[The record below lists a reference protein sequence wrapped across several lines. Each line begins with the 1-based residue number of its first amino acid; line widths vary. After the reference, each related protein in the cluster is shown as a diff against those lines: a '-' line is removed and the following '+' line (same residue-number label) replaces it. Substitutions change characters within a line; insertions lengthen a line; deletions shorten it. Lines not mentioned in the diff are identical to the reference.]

1 MIKQIVAILMFV
13 TSVARAQQYTDLL
26 QIRKDGSFQLS
37 EKGIARFTKISLQCT
52 SQEYPHDYMSYRIK
66 NIESAEDLKT
76 PKQINPSF
84 YGCFDWHSGVHN
96 HWALVKMLK
105 NYPKSPGAAA
115 IRAKLNESFDAK
127 KIQAETEYFLKS
139 GFDNNFEFP
148 YGMAWLLK
156 VADELNGWDDADA
169 KKWLANLKPLHSIL
183 AQFMYYVY
191 PQINARKTGDHYSSA
206 LGVMFTYDYAVS
218 FQNDSLKRN
227 MVEFAKMHYGK
238 LKNYP
243 FAKEPVDYDF
253 MSGGLLIAEAMRRIL
268 PAAEF
273 EKWIKE
279 FCPDFFTKEGI
290 EKVFYI
296 KEEEKH
302 DEYES
307 HWDGFHL
314 NRIWCM
320 NGIMQALDK
329 SPLMTADI
337 RKLWRKK
344 QQDMW
349 NYSQK
354 SIGVGN
360 YDIDHWLSSFSV
372 YACEGN

>member
-1 MIKQIVAILMFV
+1 
-13 TSVARAQQYTDLL
+13 
-26 QIRKDGSFQLS
+26 
-37 EKGIARFTKISLQCT
+37 
-52 SQEYPHDYMSYRIK
+52 
-66 NIESAEDLKT
+66 
-76 PKQINPSF
+76 
-84 YGCFDWHSGVHN
+84 
-96 HWALVKMLK
+96 
-105 NYPKSPGAAA
+105 
-115 IRAKLNESFDAK
+115 
-127 KIQAETEYFLKS
+127 
-139 GFDNNFEFP
+139 
-148 YGMAWLLK
+148 
-156 VADELNGWDDADA
+156 
-169 KKWLANLKPLHSIL
+169 
-183 AQFMYYVY
+183 
-191 PQINARKTGDHYSSA
+191 
-206 LGVMFTYDYAVS
+206 
-218 FQNDSLKRN
+218 
-227 MVEFAKMHYGK
+227 
-238 LKNYP
+238 
-243 FAKEPVDYDF
+243 
-253 MSGGLLIAEAMRRIL
+253 
-268 PAAEF
+268 
-273 EKWIKE
+273 
-279 FCPDFFTKEGI
+279 
-290 EKVFYI
+290 VFYI